1 MSNKMS
7 DEEADKAMQNSF
19 DNGQKLAKELVAMTR
34 GHGAEIVG
42 TIGIVLAYFETQHSG
57 TIDDVVRIARTVS
70 ALHDAN
76 KKLDELAANTKP
88 N

>member
-42 TIGIVLAYFETQHSG
+42 TLGIVLAYFETQHSG

>member
-76 KKLDELAANTKP
+76 KKLDELSANTKP